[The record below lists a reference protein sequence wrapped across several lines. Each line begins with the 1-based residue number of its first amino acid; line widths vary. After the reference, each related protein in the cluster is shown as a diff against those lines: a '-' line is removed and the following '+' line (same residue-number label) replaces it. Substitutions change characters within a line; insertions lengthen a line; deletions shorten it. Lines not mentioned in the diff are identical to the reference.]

1 MVEGG
6 ITMQAIKTAISIEK
20 NLFDQAEIIAR
31 TMKVSRSKLF
41 VIALQDFIEH
51 QKNKEMLAQI
61 NAAYEDEPDAT
72 EQTIRKIV
80 RRQHRRIVEGEW

>member
-1 MVEGG
+1 MH
-6 ITMQAIKTAISIEK
+6 AIKTAISIEK

-41 VIALQDFIEH
+41 VIALRDFIEH
-51 QKNKEMLAQI
+51 QKNKEMLTQI
-61 NAAYEDEPDAT
+61 NAAYDDEPDAA
-72 EQTIRKIV
+72 EQTLRRKS

>member
-1 MVEGG
+1 MH
-6 ITMQAIKTAISIEK
+6 AIKTAISIDK
-20 NLFDQAEIIAR
+20 NLFDQADIIAR

-61 NAAYEDEPDAT
+61 NAAYEDEPDAN

>member
-1 MVEGG
+1 
-6 ITMQAIKTAISIEK
+6 MQAIKTAISIEK

-51 QKNKEMLAQI
+51 QKNKDMLAQI
-61 NAAYEDEPDAT
+61 NAAYADEPDAT
-72 EQTIRKIV
+72 EQALRRKA

>member
-1 MVEGG
+1 
-6 ITMQAIKTAISIEK
+6 MQAIKTAISIEK
-20 NLFDQAEIIAR
+20 NLFEQAEKMAR

-61 NAAYEDEPDAT
+61 NEAYADEPDAT
-72 EQTIRKIV
+72 EQALRGKA
-80 RRQHRRIVEGEW
+80 RRQHRRLVEGDW

>member
-1 MVEGG
+1 
-6 ITMQAIKTAISIEK
+6 MQAIKTAISIEK
-20 NLFDQAEIIAR
+20 NLFDQAEMIAR

-61 NAAYEDEPDAT
+61 NATYDDEPDAT
-72 EQTIRKIV
+72 EQAIRKKV

>member
-1 MVEGG
+1 
-6 ITMQAIKTAISIEK
+6 MQAIKTAISIEK
-20 NLFDQAEIIAR
+20 NLFDQAENIAR

-51 QKNKEMLAQI
+51 KNNKEMLAQI

-72 EQTIRKIV
+72 ERTLRRKS
-80 RRQHRRIVEGEW
+80 RSQHRRIVEGKW

>member
-1 MVEGG
+1 MH
-6 ITMQAIKTAISIEK
+6 AIKTAISIEK
-20 NLFDQAEIIAR
+20 SLFEQAEQMAR

-51 QKNKEMLAQI
+51 QKNKDMLAQI
-61 NAAYEDEPDAT
+61 NAAYADEADTT
-72 EQTIRKIV
+72 EETLRRQS

>member
-1 MVEGG
+1 
-6 ITMQAIKTAISIEK
+6 MQAIKTAISIEK
-20 NLFDQAEIIAR
+20 NLFDQADKIAR

-61 NAAYEDEPDAT
+61 NAAYDDEPDST
-72 EQTIRKIV
+72 EQALRKKV